1 MKKQVKGILMLL
13 LATLIWGSTFIPQ
26 RMAMSGMPPFYFQ
39 AIRCTLAVLA
49 LIPVTMLL
57 DRSKKD
63 RKNYFQRWHD
73 KKLWIG
79 GVLCGLT
86 LFFACNLQQI
96 GLVDT
101 DAGKSAFLTAMY
113 IVIVPII
120 GIFLK
125 KKPSKMIPLCVL
137 LAVAGLYF
145 LSCVGV
151 TRIST
156 GDLLL
161 IGCALMFAVQIT
173 FVDIFAPQVDPVRLN
188 LLQVAVCAV
197 LSTIVA
203 VTTETTTFEA
213 VLGNWFPLC
222 YAGILSMG
230 VAYTMQIFGQ
240 LELEP
245 ASASLIMSLE
255 SVFAVVFGAIILHER
270 MTGWEILGCVLLFI
284 AVILSQIKLPAQ
296 SKE

>member
-1 MKKQVKGILMLL
+1 MLL

-26 RMAMSGMPPFYFQ
+26 RMAMSGMTPFYFQ
-39 AIRCTLAVLA
+39 AIRCCLGVLA
-49 LIPVTMLL
+49 LIPVTAFL

-63 RKNYFQRWHD
+63 GKNYFLRWKD

-86 LFFACNLQQI
+86 LFLACNLQQI

-173 FVDIFAPQVDPVRLN
+173 FVDIYAPQVDPVRLN
-188 LLQVAVCAV
+188 LLQVAVCAT
-197 LSTIVA
+197 LSA
-203 VTTETTTFEA
+203 VMAVSTETTTFEA

-245 ASASLIMSLE
+245 SSASLIMSLE
-255 SVFAVVFGAIILHER
+255 SVFAVIFGAIILHER
-270 MTGWEILGCVLLFI
+270 MTGWEFLGCGLLFVS
-284 AVILSQIKLPAQ
+284 VILSQIKLPV
-296 SKE
+296 KVKR

>member
-1 MKKQVKGILMLL
+1 MLL
-13 LATLIWGSTFIPQ
+13 LATLIWGTTFIPQ
-26 RMAMSGMPPFYFQ
+26 RIAMSGMTPFYFQ
-39 AIRCTLAVLA
+39 AIRCALGVLA
-49 LIPVTMLL
+49 LIPVTVFL
-57 DRSKKD
+57 DRSKADGKS
-63 RKNYFQRWHD
+63 YISRWKD

-79 GVLCGLT
+79 GLLCGVS
-86 LFFACNLQQI
+86 LFLACNLQQI

-137 LAVAGLYF
+137 LAVAGLYC

-173 FVDIFAPQVDPVRLN
+173 FVDIYAPQVDPVRLN
-188 LLQVAVCAV
+188 LLQVAVCSILSAV
-197 LSTIVA
+197 LA
-203 VTTETTTFEA
+203 VSTETTTFEA

-270 MTGWEILGCVLLFI
+270 MTGWEFLGCGLLFVS
-284 AVILSQIKLPAQ
+284 VILSQIKLPAK
-296 SKE
+296 SIN

>member
-1 MKKQVKGILMLL
+1 MLL
-13 LATLIWGSTFIPQ
+13 LATLIWGTTFIPQ
-26 RMAMSGMPPFYFQ
+26 RMAMSGMTPFYFQ
-39 AIRCTLAVLA
+39 AIRCSLAVLV

-57 DRSKKD
+57 DRAKTDGKT
-63 RKNYFQRWHD
+63 YFQHWAD

-86 LFFACNLQQI
+86 LFLACNLQQI

-137 LAVAGLYF
+137 LAVAGLYC

-173 FVDIFAPQVDPVRLN
+173 FVDIFAPQVDPIRLN
-188 LLQVAVCAV
+188 VLQVAVCAT
-197 LSTIVA
+197 LSAIAA
-203 VTTETTTFEA
+203 VSTETTTWEA

-245 ASASLIMSLE
+245 ASASLVMSLE
-255 SVFAVVFGAIILHER
+255 SVFAVVAGAIILNER
-270 MTGWEILGCVLLFI
+270 MTSWEILGCGLMF
-284 AVILSQIKLPAQ
+284 AGVILSQIPDKFLFIKRGAN
-296 SKE
+296 K

>member
-1 MKKQVKGILMLL
+1 MLL

-26 RMAMSGMPPFYFQ
+26 RMAMSGMTPFYFQ
-39 AIRCTLAVLA
+39 AIRCTLGVLA
-49 LIPVTMLL
+49 LIPVTMVM
-57 DRSKKD
+57 DRSQKD
-63 RKNYFQRWHD
+63 GKTYFSRWKD
-73 KKLWIG
+73 KKLWTG
-79 GVLCGLT
+79 GILCGLT
-86 LFFACNLQQI
+86 LFLACNLQQI

-173 FVDIFAPQVDPVRLN
+173 FVDIFAPQVDPIRLN

-197 LSTIVA
+197 LSGVMA
-203 VTTETTTFEA
+203 VSTETTTLDA

-222 YAGILSMG
+222 YAGMLSMG

-255 SVFAVVFGAIILHER
+255 SVFAVVFGAIILNER
-270 MTGWEILGCVLLFI
+270 MTAWEFLGCGLLFVS
-284 AVILSQIKLPAQ
+284 VILSQVQLPTK
-296 SKE
+296 SKVS

>member
-1 MKKQVKGILMLL
+1 MLL
-13 LATLIWGSTFIPQ
+13 LATLIWGTTFIPQ
-26 RMAMSGMPPFYFQ
+26 RIAMSRMTPFYFQ
-39 AIRCTLAVLA
+39 AIRCALGVLA

-63 RKNYFQRWHD
+63 GKTYLQRWQD
-73 KKLWIG
+73 KKLWLG
-79 GVLCGLT
+79 GLLCGIT
-86 LFFACNLQQI
+86 LFLACNLQQI

-137 LAVAGLYF
+137 LAIAGLYC

-173 FVDIFAPQVDPVRLN
+173 FVDIYAPQVDPVRLN
-188 LLQVAVCAV
+188 LIQVAVCSILSAV
-197 LSTIVA
+197 MAIS
-203 VTTETTTFEA
+203 TETTTFEA

-245 ASASLIMSLE
+245 SSASLIMSLE
-255 SVFAVVFGAIILHER
+255 SVFAVVFSAIILSER
-270 MTGWEILGCVLLFI
+270 MTAWEFLGCGLLFI
-284 AVILSQIKLPAQ
+284 SVILSQVKLPD
-296 SKE
+296 KVKK

>member
-1 MKKQVKGILMLL
+1 MLL

-26 RMAMSGMPPFYFQ
+26 RMAMSGMTPFYFQ
-39 AIRCTLAVLA
+39 AVRCSLGVLA
-49 LIPVTMLL
+49 LIPVTVFM

-63 RKNYFQRWHD
+63 GNNYFGRWKD
-73 KKLWIG
+73 KKLWLG

-86 LFFACNLQQI
+86 LFLACNLQQI

-125 KKPSKMIPLCVL
+125 KKPSRMIPLCVL

-173 FVDIFAPQVDPVRLN
+173 FVDIYAPQVDPVRLN

-197 LSTIVA
+197 LSCVMA
-203 VTTETTTFEA
+203 VSLETTSFEA

-230 VAYTMQIFGQ
+230 VAYTLQIFGQ

-245 ASASLIMSLE
+245 SSASLIMSLE
-255 SVFAVVFGAIILHER
+255 SVFAVIFGAIILQER
-270 MTGWEILGCVLLFI
+270 MTGWEFLGCGLLFI
-284 AVILSQIKLPAQ
+284 SVVLSQVRLPR
-296 SKE
+296 KTKV

>member
-1 MKKQVKGILMLL
+1 MLL
-13 LATLIWGSTFIPQ
+13 LATLIWGTTFIPQ
-26 RMAMSGMPPFYFQ
+26 RMAMSGMTPFYFQ
-39 AIRCTLAVLA
+39 AIRCSLGVLA
-49 LIPVTMLL
+49 LIPVTMIL
-57 DRSKKD
+57 DRSKRD
-63 RKNYFQRWHD
+63 GNSYFGRWKD

-86 LFFACNLQQI
+86 LFLACNLQQI

-125 KKPSKMIPLCVL
+125 KKPTKMIPLCVL
-137 LAVAGLYF
+137 LAVAGLYC

-173 FVDIFAPQVDPVRLN
+173 FVDIYAPQVDPVRLN

-197 LSTIVA
+197 LSCVMA
-203 VTTETTTFEA
+203 VSLETTSFEA

-230 VAYTMQIFGQ
+230 VAYTLQIFGQ

-245 ASASLIMSLE
+245 SSASLIMSLE
-255 SVFAVVFGAIILHER
+255 SVFAVIFGAIILQER
-270 MTGWEILGCVLLFI
+270 MTGWEFLGCGLVFVS
-284 AVILSQIKLPAQ
+284 VILSQVKLPA
-296 SKE
+296 KTTL

>member
-1 MKKQVKGILMLL
+1 MLL

-188 LLQVAVCAV
+188 LLQIAVCAV

-245 ASASLIMSLE
+245 SSASLIMSLE
-255 SVFAVVFGAIILHER
+255 SVFAVVFGAIILSER
-270 MTGWEILGCVLLFI
+270 MTGWEVLGCALLFV

-296 SKE
+296 SKK

>member
-1 MKKQVKGILMLL
+1 MLL